1 MQLSSPRVEAARGHQ
16 DVQALLGA
24 ECGSVREF
32 QTPGSSLQQVSY
44 KLLQLKK
51 KKKLSPGAGLRPPH
65 FLGFDLQELCRILA
79 LETAEESPPASGREE
94 EVPNLKYTQIFLFPQ
109 RKPALGAK
117 DFARVFCDLT
127 EGPLGGSS
135 PLWLRD

>member
-1 MQLSSPRVEAARGHQ
+1 M
-16 DVQALLGA
+16 
-24 ECGSVREF
+24 
-32 QTPGSSLQQVSY
+32 QQVSY

-51 KKKLSPGAGLRPPH
+51 KEKLSPGAGLRPPH
-65 FLGFDLQELCRILA
+65 FLGFDLQELCHILA

>member
-1 MQLSSPRVEAARGHQ
+1 MDPFESFR
-16 DVQALLGA
+16 LLGA
-24 ECGSVREF
+24 VCSKF
-32 QTPGSSLQQVSY
+32 HINY
-44 KLLQLKK
+44 YNLKK
-51 KKKLSPGAGLRPPH
+51 KKKTTPGSWSEAPTL
-65 FLGFDLQELCRILA
+65 LGFDLQELCRILA

-94 EVPNLKYTQIFLFPQ
+94 EVPNLKYTQIFLFPR

-135 PLWLRD
+135 PLWLRAKGLLRL